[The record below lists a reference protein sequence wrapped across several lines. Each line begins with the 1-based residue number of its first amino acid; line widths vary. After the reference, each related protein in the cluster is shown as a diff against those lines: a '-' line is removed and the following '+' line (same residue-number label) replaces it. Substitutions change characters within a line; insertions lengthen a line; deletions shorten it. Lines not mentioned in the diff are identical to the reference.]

1 MIKGVFFDIDDTLYN
16 STVLA
21 RMARRNSVKAMIDAG
36 LPVRDEEKVYRRLL
50 GVIRRFG
57 PNHGRHYDELLRD
70 LGVPWSPKIVAAG
83 VVAYEHTKA
92 GYLKP
97 FPGVVPTLLEL
108 RRNYRLGVISNGL
121 AVKQWEK
128 LIWMGIHH
136 LFDLV
141 ATSEELGSEKPDEE
155 IFQYAVRGLGLKPA
169 ECVMVGDRLDTD
181 ILGAKKSG
189 MRTIL
194 IGKGPKARET
204 DATVG
209 AVTEVPRALERLS
222 RR

>member
-1 MIKGVFFDIDDTLYN
+1 
-16 STVLA
+16 
-21 RMARRNSVKAMIDAG
+21 MIDAG
-36 LPVRDEEKVYRRLL
+36 LPIRDEEKVYRALL
-50 GVIRRFG
+50 RVIRRFG
-57 PNHGRHYDELLRD
+57 PNHGRHYDELLKG

-97 FPGVVPTLLEL
+97 FPGVVPMLLEL
-108 RRNYRLGVISNGL
+108 RKDYRLGVISNGL
-121 AVKQWEK
+121 AIKQWEK

-141 ATSEELGSEKPDEE
+141 ATSEELGSEKPGEE

-181 ILGAKKSG
+181 ILGARRCG

-194 IGKGPKARET
+194 IGKEPKAGEA
-204 DATVG
+204 DAAVG
-209 AVTEVPRALERLS
+209 AVTEVPGVLKRFS